1 MGIFS
6 GLLSLPLAPVRGTVW
21 VAQQVLDEAERQY
34 YDVGALRRQLE
45 EVALARESGEIDD
58 DEAVAL
64 EEQLTARLVEA
75 NRRGREEWR

>member
-58 DEAVAL
+58 DAADAL